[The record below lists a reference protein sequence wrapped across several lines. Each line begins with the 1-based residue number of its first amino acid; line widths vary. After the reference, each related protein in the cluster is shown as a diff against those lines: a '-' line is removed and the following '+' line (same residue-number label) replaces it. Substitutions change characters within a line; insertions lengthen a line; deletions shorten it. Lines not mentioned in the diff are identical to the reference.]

1 VTSGTASISFS
12 EWFPERDSVEAP
24 ILTVMEPRSQ
34 RRVARNRKK
43 NRVPLSKLR
52 TSEVVRTVVD
62 HPRRLG
68 ELLNLLEDRD
78 RTVRGRAAA
87 TLARLSESHPG
98 RLVSSVERLAD
109 NLADDAAY
117 VRWHLAYALGR
128 IGWSFPNCACRFLS
142 SLSGRLDDHNRVV
155 RVLSCSALER
165 IAARK
170 PEVVQQAFESV
181 RKEAPASV
189 ARYFPDAK

>member
-1 VTSGTASISFS
+1 
-12 EWFPERDSVEAP
+12 
-24 ILTVMEPRSQ
+24 MEPRSQ
-34 RRVARNRKK
+34 RRVTRNRKK

-117 VRWHLAYALGR
+117 VRWHLAYTLGR
-128 IGWSFPNCACRFLS
+128 IGSSFPKCASRFLS
-142 SLSGRLDDHNRVV
+142 TLTCRLDDQNRVV
-155 RVLSCSALER
+155 RLLACGAVER
-165 IAARK
+165 VAARK
-170 PEVVQQAFESV
+170 PDVVKKVFESA
-181 RKEAPASV
+181 RKEAPASIS
-189 ARYFPDAK
+189 RYFTCAK